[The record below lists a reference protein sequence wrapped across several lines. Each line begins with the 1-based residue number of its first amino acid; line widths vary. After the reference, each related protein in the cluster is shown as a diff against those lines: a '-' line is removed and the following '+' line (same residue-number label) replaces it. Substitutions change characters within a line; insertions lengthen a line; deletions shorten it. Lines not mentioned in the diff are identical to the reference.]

1 MSSPLESPSED
12 DLVFP
17 RLRSTDETCIDGFL
31 GLPRLFDFKYSGTTW
46 RLEKMQTQ
54 KQRDHAYGISSAHL
68 VSDVGGVC
76 IATQVKGPS
85 IGLKAVAKVK
95 MQ

>member
-1 MSSPLESPSED
+1 MHSSSDILSED

-17 RLRSTDETCIDGFL
+17 RSRIRNSEIDEAI
-31 GLPRLFDFKYSGTTW
+31 GLPGLFDFKYSGTTW
-46 RLEKMQTQ
+46 RLEKMQSE
-54 KQRDHAYGISSAHL
+54 KIRNHVIDGHSVA
-68 VSDVGGVC
+68 DVGGVC
-76 IATQVKGPS
+76 IATQVEGPS